1 MATVKSWTYGLLFVA
16 CLWAATAISQ
26 PSGVRAKDD
35 TGAIVELATPA
46 RRIVSLAP
54 HATELLFAAG
64 AGGSVV
70 AVVERSDHPR
80 EARALPVI
88 GDVQTLDLER
98 IVALKPDLVVTWP
111 YTTPAQVARLKARG
125 IAVYTTDPAHVEGIA
140 DNIVALGALSGTS
153 ETAIASAAA
162 LRARIARQ
170 QAAAAGKPVLRVF
183 YQIWDAPVFTVG
195 GRHLIT
201 EALAICGGENV
212 MSALPIPAPQ
222 VSVEAVLAAQP
233 DVIVAGADGAKRPAW
248 LDAWRRWSQIPAVRY
263 GNLDVVDADHLH
275 RPGPRFIEGL
285 EKLCEVLDR
294 ARERRET
301 AKAAALRRPGA

>member
-1 MATVKSWTYGLLFVA
+1 MAAVTACYGLVLGA
-16 CLWAATAISQ
+16 CLWAVAAISQ
-26 PSGVRAKDD
+26 TSGVHAKDD
-35 TGAIVELATPA
+35 TGAIVELAAPA

-64 AGGSVV
+64 AGGAVV
-70 AVVERSDHPR
+70 AVVARSDHPR

-98 IVALKPDLVVTWP
+98 IAALRPDLVVTWP

-125 IAVYTTDPAHVEGIA
+125 IAVYTTDPARVEGIA
-140 DNIVALGALSGTS
+140 DNIVALGVLAGTR
-153 ETAIASAAA
+153 ETAIANAAA

-170 QAAAAGKPVLRVF
+170 QVAAVGKPVLRVF

-201 EALAICGGENV
+201 QALAICGGENV

-222 VSVEAVLAAQP
+222 VSIEAVLAAQP
-233 DVIVAGADGAKRPAW
+233 DVIVAGADGAQRPDW
-248 LDAWRRWSQIPAVRY
+248 LDVWRRWSQLPAVRY

-285 EKLCEVLDR
+285 EKLCDVLDR
-294 ARERRET
+294 ARERRE